1 MKVIQQVE
9 IEGKEA
15 KLLLLSDNK
24 TVQIMCDNDIVSTS
38 AGETWKNIE
47 SETWAQLGLLKIEV
61 ENYIK
66 KQQVLKELTTLAE
79 EFF

>member
-9 IEGKEA
+9 IEGKDA
-15 KLLLLSDNK
+15 KLLLLSDKK
-24 TVQIMCDNDIVSTS
+24 TVQITCDNEIVSTS

-47 SETWAQLGLLKIEV
+47 LEEWAQMGLLKIEV

-66 KQQVLKELTTLAE
+66 KQLAVNKLKKLADE
-79 EFF
+79 YF